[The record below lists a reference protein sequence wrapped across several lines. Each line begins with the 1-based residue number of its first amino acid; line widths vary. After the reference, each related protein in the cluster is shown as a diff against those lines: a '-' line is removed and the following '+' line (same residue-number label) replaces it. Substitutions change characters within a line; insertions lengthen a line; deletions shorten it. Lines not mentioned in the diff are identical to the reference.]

1 MRSTFFL
8 VGVMAFSMGLLGCSD
23 HPSYVVCRGEAYCTT
38 PLDHEAAIQAAQ
50 IKKAWGDESLYIRP
64 GR

>member
-1 MRSTFFL
+1 
-8 VGVMAFSMGLLGCSD
+8 MGLLGCSE